1 MSGPDTPDGE
11 EGHRGP
17 RSWSTRKKD
26 QAPRGLFRHPSEEWG
41 VRYTCAAGRIH
52 QEKAGPIK
60 TVALRVYHDRRARA
74 HDEPGWCPREE
85 RRQARERALVER
97 QSEARRLTFGEYG
110 EQYLIWARLHH
121 RGWRTEESR
130 IDLIEKAFGRVKLD
144 AISAR
149 DVEGFLDGLLQGR
162 SHSTRNRYRT
172 LLHAMFNRAIRH
184 GHATTNPVTGVGK
197 FKEPEGRIKF
207 LLGEEEGMV
216 CDALHPDLQPLFT
229 VSVHTGLRWGEQ
241 LALQWQDVDVLIQ
254 QIRVRQSKTGYT
266 RQVPM
271 NSIVRSVVLDIAAL
285 RRTPNE
291 PEEPVFT
298 CLHKQ
303 PDRFFPKAVERARK
317 ALLGAGRD
325 ASRLDGY
332 TWHCNRHT
340 FASRLVMAGVD
351 LRSIQALGGWRT
363 LGMVQRYSHLA
374 PDHLRE
380 AVERLVPT
388 TVGPTELR
396 ENFESGGSPSPGV
409 S

>member
-1 MSGPDTPDGE
+1 MSDLEPIAG
-11 EGHRGP
+11 RGVERTR

-26 QAPRGLFRHPSEEWG
+26 QAPPGLFRHPSAEWG
-41 VRYTCAAGRIH
+41 IRYTCAAGHIH

-60 TVALRVYHDRRARA
+60 TVALRAYHARRARA
-74 HDEPGWCPREE
+74 RDAPGWCPREE
-85 RRQARERALVER
+85 RRRAREHALAER

-110 EQYLIWARLHH
+110 EQYLIWSRLHH

-130 IDLIEKAFGRVKLD
+130 IDLMKKAFGGVKLD
-144 AISAR
+144 AITAG
-149 DVEGFLDGLLQGR
+149 DVDSFLDGLLQDR

-172 LLHAMFNRAIRH
+172 LLHALFNRAIRH
-184 GHATTNPVTGVGK
+184 GYASTNPVKGVGK

-207 LLGEEEGMV
+207 LLGEEEMV
-216 CDALHPDLQPLFT
+216 VRDALHADLQPLFT
-229 VSVHTGLRWGEQ
+229 VSVHTGLRWSEQ
-241 LALQWQDVDVLIQ
+241 LALEWQDVDVLIQ
-254 QIRVRQSKTGYT
+254 QMRVRQSKTGYT

-271 NSIVRSVVLDIAAL
+271 NSIVRAAL
-285 RRTPNE
+285 LDLAAQRRRPNDPKE
-291 PEEPVFT
+291 SVFA

-303 PDRFFPKAVERARK
+303 PDKFFPKAVERART
-317 ALLGAGRD
+317 ALLAAGRD
-325 ASRLDGY
+325 ASRLEGY

-363 LGMVQRYSHLA
+363 LAMVQRYSHLVA
-374 PDHLRE
+374 DHLQE
-380 AVERLVPT
+380 AVERLVPAS
-388 TVGPTELR
+388 VGPTELR

>member
-1 MSGPDTPDGE
+1 MSDLDPTEGGE
-11 EGHRGP
+11 VHRSH

-26 QAPRGLFRHPSEEWG
+26 EAPRGLFRHPSEEWG
-41 VRYTCAAGRIH
+41 IRYTCGAGHIH

-60 TVALRVYHDRRARA
+60 TVALRAYHDRRARA
-74 HDEPGWCPREE
+74 HDEPGWCPKDE
-85 RRQARERALVER
+85 RRRARERALAER
-97 QSEARRLTFGEYG
+97 QSEARRLTFGEYAG
-110 EQYLIWARLHH
+110 QYLIWSRLHH

-130 IDLIEKAFGRVKLD
+130 IDLMKKAFGEMKLD
-144 AISAR
+144 AITAR
-149 DVEGFLDGLLQGR
+149 DVDSFLDGLLQDR

-172 LLHAMFNRAIRH
+172 LLHAMFNRAMRH
-184 GHATTNPVTGVGK
+184 GHASTNPVKGVGK

-207 LLGEEEGMV
+207 LLGEEEV
-216 CDALHPDLQPLFT
+216 VVRDALHADLQPLFA
-229 VSVHTGLRWGEQ
+229 VSVHTGLRWSEQ
-241 LALQWQDVDVLIQ
+241 LALEWQDVDVLIQ

-271 NSIVRSVVLDIAAL
+271 NSIVRSVLFDLAAQ
-285 RRTPNE
+285 RRTPND
-291 PEEPVFT
+291 PEEPVFA

-303 PDRFFPKAVERARK
+303 PDKFFPKAVERARK
-317 ALLGAGRD
+317 ALLAVGRD

-363 LGMVQRYSHLA
+363 LAMVQRYSHLA

-380 AVERLVPT
+380 AVERLVP
-388 TVGPTELR
+388 VSLGPTELR
-396 ENFESGGSPSPGV
+396 ENFESGGPTSSGV